1 MQLVVGLQC
10 VALAPW
16 EELGWGGVGG
26 AHSTLH
32 PASLRHG
39 VLVFPKAPPAHQ
51 GGHVPARSCD
61 ARWHLM
67 MALEKAEVPSQR
79 TERGAIHLRPGCSL
93 LGALMTLPCPLQ
105 NPFAARLPE
114 LITGLRHRAARPW
127 LCTARGRGAGAC
139 EGPEHS

>member
-1 MQLVVGLQC
+1 MQLLVGLQC

-51 GGHVPARSCD
+51 GGHVPV
-61 ARWHLM
+61 M
-67 MALEKAEVPSQR
+67 
-79 TERGAIHLRPGCSL
+79 RGGI
-93 LGALMTLPCPLQ
+93 
-105 NPFAARLPE
+105 
-114 LITGLRHRAARPW
+114 
-127 LCTARGRGAGAC
+127 
-139 EGPEHS
+139 